1 MKAAGGEDSPDS
13 DSLIDEAATNDEVI
27 TVAKMARQNLRKA
40 QEAMKDPL
48 HDIAQAPRKL
58 SDEVEWTDEEV
69 SDPAAKPDEG
79 AVQNGKESAGQNGKE
94 SAVQNGKESAGQ
106 NGKESAGQ
114 NGKESVAQ
122 NGKESV
128 AQNGKESAAQNGK
141 EMAQDGQESATPGM
155 EAGEDKSATQGEKAA
170 ESNKD
175 MSHSFLSSIPNSS
188 DTEEETFTGWAG
200 HSA

>member
-13 DSLIDEAATNDEVI
+13 DSLIDEAPTNDEVI

-58 SDEVEWTDEEV
+58 SDEVEWTDEEA

-79 AVQNGKESAGQNGKE
+79 AVQNGKEG
-94 SAVQNGKESAGQ
+94 AVQNGKE
-106 NGKESAGQ
+106 N
-114 NGKESVAQ
+114 
-122 NGKESV
+122 
-128 AQNGKESAAQNGK
+128 AQNGK

>member
-58 SDEVEWTDEEV
+58 SDEVEWTDEEA

-94 SAVQNGKESAGQ
+94 SV
-106 NGKESAGQ
+106 
-114 NGKESVAQ
+114 
-122 NGKESV
+122 
-128 AQNGKESAAQNGK
+128 AQNGK

>member
-58 SDEVEWTDEEV
+58 SDEVEWTDEEA

-94 SAVQNGKESAGQ
+94 SAGQNGKESAAQNGKESAG
-106 NGKESAGQ
+106 
-114 NGKESVAQ
+114 Q

>member
-13 DSLIDEAATNDEVI
+13 DSLIDEAPTNEEVI

-58 SDEVEWTDEEV
+58 SDEVEWTDEEA

-79 AVQNGKESAGQNGKE
+79 VAQNGKEG
-94 SAVQNGKESAGQ
+94 AV
-106 NGKESAGQ
+106 Q

-122 NGKESV
+122 NGKEGV
-128 AQNGKESAAQNGK
+128 AQNGK

>member
-58 SDEVEWTDEEV
+58 SDEVEWTDEEA

-94 SAVQNGKESAGQ
+94 SA
-106 NGKESAGQ
+106 
-114 NGKESVAQ
+114 
-122 NGKESV
+122 
-128 AQNGKESAAQNGK
+128 AQNGK
-141 EMAQDGQESATPGM
+141 EMAQAGQESATPGM

>member
-58 SDEVEWTDEEV
+58 SDEVEWTDEEA

-79 AVQNGKESAGQNGKE
+79 
-94 SAVQNGKESAGQ
+94 AGQ

-114 NGKESVAQ
+114 NGKESV
-122 NGKESV
+122 
-128 AQNGKESAAQNGK
+128 AQNGK

>member
-58 SDEVEWTDEEV
+58 SDEVEWTDEEA

-79 AVQNGKESAGQNGKE
+79 AVQNGKESA
-94 SAVQNGKESAGQ
+94 VQNGKESA
-106 NGKESAGQ
+106 
-114 NGKESVAQ
+114 AQ

-128 AQNGKESAAQNGK
+128 AQNGK

>member
-58 SDEVEWTDEEV
+58 SDEVEWTDEEA

-79 AVQNGKESAGQNGKE
+79 
-94 SAVQNGKESAGQ
+94 AGQ

-114 NGKESVAQ
+114 NGKESAAQ
-122 NGKESV
+122 NGKESAAQNGKESA

>member
-58 SDEVEWTDEEV
+58 SDEVEWTDEEA

-94 SAVQNGKESAGQ
+94 SAGQNGKESAAQNGKESAGQ
-106 NGKESAGQ
+106 NGKESA
-114 NGKESVAQ
+114 
-122 NGKESV
+122 

>member
-58 SDEVEWTDEEV
+58 SDEVEWTDEEA

-79 AVQNGKESAGQNGKE
+79 AVQNGKESAG
-94 SAVQNGKESAGQ
+94 
-106 NGKESAGQ
+106 
-114 NGKESVAQ
+114 
-122 NGKESV
+122 
-128 AQNGKESAAQNGK
+128 QNGKESAAQNGK

>member
-58 SDEVEWTDEEV
+58 SDEVEWTDEEA

-94 SAVQNGKESAGQ
+94 S
-106 NGKESAGQ
+106 
-114 NGKESVAQ
+114 VAQ
-122 NGKESV
+122 NGKESA

-175 MSHSFLSSIPNSS
+175 VSHSFLSSIPNSS

>member
-79 AVQNGKESAGQNGKE
+79 AVQNGKESA
-94 SAVQNGKESAGQ
+94 
-106 NGKESAGQ
+106 
-114 NGKESVAQ
+114 
-122 NGKESV
+122 

>member
-58 SDEVEWTDEEV
+58 SDEVEWTDEEA

-79 AVQNGKESAGQNGKE
+79 VAQNGKESAG
-94 SAVQNGKESAGQ
+94 
-106 NGKESAGQ
+106 
-114 NGKESVAQ
+114 Q

>member
-13 DSLIDEAATNDEVI
+13 DSLIDEAATNEEVI

-58 SDEVEWTDEEV
+58 SDEVEWTDEEA

-79 AVQNGKESAGQNGKE
+79 AVQNGKEG
-94 SAVQNGKESAGQ
+94 AV
-106 NGKESAGQ
+106 
-114 NGKESVAQ
+114 Q

-200 HSA
+200 YSA

>member
-58 SDEVEWTDEEV
+58 SDEVEWTDEEA

-94 SAVQNGKESAGQ
+94 S
-106 NGKESAGQ
+106 
-114 NGKESVAQ
+114 
-122 NGKESV
+122 V
-128 AQNGKESAAQNGK
+128 AQNGKESAGQNGK

>member
-1 MKAAGGEDSPDS
+1 M
-13 DSLIDEAATNDEVI
+13 
-27 TVAKMARQNLRKA
+27 AKMARQNLRKA

-58 SDEVEWTDEEV
+58 SDEVEWTDEEA

-79 AVQNGKESAGQNGKE
+79 AVQNGKES
-94 SAVQNGKESAGQ
+94 V
-106 NGKESAGQ
+106 
-114 NGKESVAQ
+114 
-122 NGKESV
+122 
-128 AQNGKESAAQNGK
+128 AQNGK

-200 HSA
+200 YSV

>member
-1 MKAAGGEDSPDS
+1 M
-13 DSLIDEAATNDEVI
+13 
-27 TVAKMARQNLRKA
+27 AKMARQNLRKA

-58 SDEVEWTDEEV
+58 SDEVEWTDEEA

-79 AVQNGKESAGQNGKE
+79 AVQNGKES
-94 SAVQNGKESAGQ
+94 
-106 NGKESAGQ
+106 
-114 NGKESVAQ
+114 VAQ
-122 NGKESV
+122 NGKEGV
-128 AQNGKESAAQNGK
+128 AQNGK

-200 HSA
+200 YSA

>member
-58 SDEVEWTDEEV
+58 SDEVEWTDEEA

-79 AVQNGKESAGQNGKE
+79 
-94 SAVQNGKESAGQ
+94 
-106 NGKESAGQ
+106 
-114 NGKESVAQ
+114 
-122 NGKESV
+122 V

>member
-58 SDEVEWTDEEV
+58 SDEVEWTDEEA

-79 AVQNGKESAGQNGKE
+79 AGQNGKESAAQNGKESAG
-94 SAVQNGKESAGQ
+94 
-106 NGKESAGQ
+106 
-114 NGKESVAQ
+114 
-122 NGKESV
+122 
-128 AQNGKESAAQNGK
+128 QNGK

>member
-58 SDEVEWTDEEV
+58 SDEVEWTDEEA

-94 SAVQNGKESAGQ
+94 SVAQNGKESAAQ

-122 NGKESV
+122 NGKES
-128 AQNGKESAAQNGK
+128 AGQNGK

>member
-58 SDEVEWTDEEV
+58 SDEVEWTDEEA
-69 SDPAAKPDEG
+69 SDPAAKPDEGVAQNGKEG

-94 SAVQNGKESAGQ
+94 GVT
-106 NGKESAGQ
+106 
-114 NGKESVAQ
+114 
-122 NGKESV
+122 
-128 AQNGKESAAQNGK
+128 QNGK

-188 DTEEETFTGWAG
+188 DTEEEAFTGWAG

>member
-58 SDEVEWTDEEV
+58 SDEVEWTDEEA

-79 AVQNGKESAGQNGKE
+79 AVQNGKESA
-94 SAVQNGKESAGQ
+94 
-106 NGKESAGQ
+106 
-114 NGKESVAQ
+114 AQ

-128 AQNGKESAAQNGK
+128 AQNGK

>member
-58 SDEVEWTDEEV
+58 SDEVEWTDEEA

-79 AVQNGKESAGQNGKE
+79 AVQNGKES
-94 SAVQNGKESAGQ
+94 V
-106 NGKESAGQ
+106 
-114 NGKESVAQ
+114 
-122 NGKESV
+122 
-128 AQNGKESAAQNGK
+128 AQNGK

>member
-58 SDEVEWTDEEV
+58 SDEVEWTDEEA

-79 AVQNGKESAGQNGKE
+79 AVQNGKESA
-94 SAVQNGKESAGQ
+94 
-106 NGKESAGQ
+106 
-114 NGKESVAQ
+114 
-122 NGKESV
+122 

>member
-58 SDEVEWTDEEV
+58 SDEVEWTDEEA

-79 AVQNGKESAGQNGKE
+79 VAQNGKESA
-94 SAVQNGKESAGQ
+94 
-106 NGKESAGQ
+106 
-114 NGKESVAQ
+114 AQ

>member
-58 SDEVEWTDEEV
+58 SDEVEWTDEEA

-94 SAVQNGKESAGQ
+94 SAAQNGKESA
-106 NGKESAGQ
+106 AQ

-128 AQNGKESAAQNGK
+128 AQNGKESAGQNGK

>member
-40 QEAMKDPL
+40 QEAIKDPL

-58 SDEVEWTDEEV
+58 SDEVEWTDEEA

-79 AVQNGKESAGQNGKE
+79 AVQNGKES
-94 SAVQNGKESAGQ
+94 
-106 NGKESAGQ
+106 
-114 NGKESVAQ
+114 
-122 NGKESV
+122 V
-128 AQNGKESAAQNGK
+128 AQNGKESAVQNGK

>member
-27 TVAKMARQNLRKA
+27 TVAKMARQNLRNA

-58 SDEVEWTDEEV
+58 SDEVEWTDEEA

-79 AVQNGKESAGQNGKE
+79 AVQNGKESAG
-94 SAVQNGKESAGQ
+94 
-106 NGKESAGQ
+106 
-114 NGKESVAQ
+114 
-122 NGKESV
+122 
-128 AQNGKESAAQNGK
+128 QNGKESAAQNGK

>member
-58 SDEVEWTDEEV
+58 SDEVEWTDEEA

-79 AVQNGKESAGQNGKE
+79 VA
-94 SAVQNGKESAGQ
+94 QNGKESAGQ

-122 NGKESV
+122 NGKESAGQNGKESA

>member
-58 SDEVEWTDEEV
+58 SDEVEWTDEEA

-79 AVQNGKESAGQNGKE
+79 AV
-94 SAVQNGKESAGQ
+94 
-106 NGKESAGQ
+106 Q

>member
-58 SDEVEWTDEEV
+58 SDEVEWTDEEA

-79 AVQNGKESAGQNGKE
+79 A
-94 SAVQNGKESAGQ
+94 GQ
-106 NGKESAGQ
+106 NGKESAG
-114 NGKESVAQ
+114 Q

>member
-1 MKAAGGEDSPDS
+1 MKAAGGEDSTDS

-58 SDEVEWTDEEV
+58 SDEVEWTDEEA

-79 AVQNGKESAGQNGKE
+79 
-94 SAVQNGKESAGQ
+94 
-106 NGKESAGQ
+106 
-114 NGKESVAQ
+114 
-122 NGKESV
+122 V

>member
-58 SDEVEWTDEEV
+58 SDEVEWTDEEA

-79 AVQNGKESAGQNGKE
+79 AVQNGKES
-94 SAVQNGKESAGQ
+94 
-106 NGKESAGQ
+106 
-114 NGKESVAQ
+114 
-122 NGKESV
+122 V
-128 AQNGKESAAQNGK
+128 AQNGKESAGQNGK

>member
-1 MKAAGGEDSPDS
+1 M
-13 DSLIDEAATNDEVI
+13 
-27 TVAKMARQNLRKA
+27 AKMARQNLRKA

-58 SDEVEWTDEEV
+58 SDEVEWTDEEA

-79 AVQNGKESAGQNGKE
+79 AVQNGKEG
-94 SAVQNGKESAGQ
+94 AVQNGKE
-106 NGKESAGQ
+106 N
-114 NGKESVAQ
+114 
-122 NGKESV
+122 
-128 AQNGKESAAQNGK
+128 AQNGK

-200 HSA
+200 YSA

>member
-58 SDEVEWTDEEV
+58 SDEVEWTDEEA

-79 AVQNGKESAGQNGKE
+79 AVQNGKESAG
-94 SAVQNGKESAGQ
+94 
-106 NGKESAGQ
+106 
-114 NGKESVAQ
+114 
-122 NGKESV
+122 
-128 AQNGKESAAQNGK
+128 QNGK

>member
-58 SDEVEWTDEEV
+58 SDEVEWTDEEA

-79 AVQNGKESAGQNGKE
+79 VA
-94 SAVQNGKESAGQ
+94 QNGKESAGQ

-122 NGKESV
+122 NGKE
-128 AQNGKESAAQNGK
+128 
-141 EMAQDGQESATPGM
+141 MAQDGQESATPGM
-155 EAGEDKSATQGEKAA
+155 EAGEDKSTTQGEKAA